1 MGVPWEMVWV
11 WCQPCRA
18 GKEKALPAGEVG
30 SPWTRGL
37 SPPTLPRSVP
47 AFCSLLAGFGAGFG
61 LVFPSRHLPLR
72 HPQRPP
78 MRHPIPCY
86 EPAPWMGGD
95 GESPAAWDGTQA
107 APATHPRERGLV
119 TSMSPCPWRS
129 TLSLRSKCHPGPANA
144 SPSALQLPSPCHQRS
159 RKKTSKNLPAS
170 AMQRLPFASAEV
182 YWRSQHRALG
192 VDGYMCA
199 HL

>member
-1 MGVPWEMVWV
+1 MGLVPALQGWEGEGSA
-11 WCQPCRA
+11 RRR
-18 GKEKALPAGEVG
+18 GGLPLDQG
-30 SPWTRGL
+30 SVTSHPAAL
-37 SPPTLPRSVP
+37 SP
-47 AFCSLLAGFGAGFG
+47 SLLLTPGRVWSRIRPCLPIPAS
-61 LVFPSRHLPLR
+61 PSRASSET
-72 HPQRPP
+72 P

-129 TLSLRSKCHPGPANA
+129 TLSLRSKCHPGPAAA
-144 SPSALQLPSPCHQRS
+144 SPSALQLPSPCHQHS
-159 RKKTSKNLPAS
+159 RKKPSKNLPAS

-182 YWRSQHRALG
+182 YWRSQHRALS